1 VAKDSHPIS
10 IEQQS
15 WQNLVAGI
23 VISFEV
29 ICILLSAT
37 NKIMLFIGVGGAIGF
52 ALLFFNRQFRE
63 KYLGY
68 QGDSS
73 QAIPS
78 PANFKTTQSIVEQ
91 SLLLWMMAVLLAI
104 TAFIGLDLAT
114 HAAFSLL
121 AIPFG
126 IAGSLWSYRRRYLTR
141 HPLTYLVSTLAI
153 MLILT
158 CLGSAFWGQTIEK
171 AKNFLGSDRDLVLPL
186 AASFLLVAV
195 QLARMW
201 SLGYQRGLASSV
213 LISAMLMVSTVLIG
227 NNFGFL
233 LILALFIGLLVP
245 TLMLLYRS
253 KINLKPIGLSI
264 VPRPQQL
271 TEKHVP
277 WKYLTQ
283 IAVTSVVLGC
293 ILSLFAP
300 QLRLPDVSW
309 DWPGVD
315 QIVKN
320 LPIQTDPNLPD
331 SVIKDLKAMEGIT
344 DDGSSGKGNPS
355 KENFGGGRGSAVQ
368 SGGGNQFGSAGQ
380 PNSGSGTEAQQSDDS
395 GVMDERL
402 ARQAIQNILATAD
415 RPLKTKVERRAYIQK
430 YLQEHIQSPDCGPNN
445 SYCFNSSLNNNLKSD
460 QLINQHQTG
469 LASWN
474 PIAQIPLLPYY
485 VAQQPNS
492 SLLRQLTI
500 PCPADQK
507 DCYKYRVFQANKKES
522 IRTHNRLLRS
532 IGGIDLTEDNP
543 DKQNSSQNSGSSGSS
558 GGQGSNQGFGSS
570 GNSGGQGGSQGSG
583 SSGNSG
589 GQGGSQDSGSSGNSG
604 GQGGSQGFGSSGAQS
619 GNQGFR
625 FPWSSSDGQSNNQGS
640 GSSGSSGTQS
650 NNQGSGSSGSS
661 GTQSNNQG
669 SGSSGSSGAQSNNQG
684 FRFPW
689 SSSDGQSTDRGSGSS
704 DTASNRQNGSQN
716 SGATGEKNNGQQNGA
731 TGKSLPDS
739 PDNLLRH
746 SSAPVASTKGDRG
759 QKNTPKDTNN
769 SDNDRITNQ
778 NPGQTKPQLEN
789 ISGNPIDKKS
799 PDQPPKL
806 PPINAEQLTNLLRII
821 AVILMLVAGVAWYL
835 QLQSR
840 QEKTA
845 KQKERKFNQLPTI
858 ERIYWLM
865 LKDLRTSGSIKHSNE
880 TEWEFALSKTQQ
892 LNTNELRYPGLL
904 GKLITEISDDY
915 VAWRYG
921 KKPPNDSSINHK
933 FERFRELHSEFHAT
947 EQARHKAA
955 SGIFSQAKNT
965 FTPVK

>member
-1 VAKDSHPIS
+1 VAKDSRPIS

-37 NKIMLFIGVGGAIGF
+37 NKIMLFVGVGGAIGF

-73 QAIPS
+73 QAVPS
-78 PANFKTTQSIVEQ
+78 QANFKTTQSIVEQ
-91 SLLLWMMAVLLAI
+91 SLLLWAMVVLLAI

-153 MLILT
+153 VLILT

-344 DDGSSGKGNPS
+344 DDVSSGKGNTS
-355 KENFGGGRGSAVQ
+355 KENFGGGGGSAVQ

-380 PNSGSGTEAQQSDDS
+380 PNSGSRTEAQQSDNS
-395 GVMDERL
+395 GAMDEQL

-415 RPLKTKVERRAYIQK
+415 RPLKTRAERRAYIQK
-430 YLQEHIQSPDCGPNN
+430 YLQEHIQSPDCGPHN
-445 SYCFNSSLNNNLKSD
+445 SYCFNSSLSNNLKSD
-460 QLINQHQTG
+460 RLTDQHQTG

-474 PIAQIPLLPYY
+474 PIVQIPLLPYY
-485 VAQQPNS
+485 VAQQPSS

-500 PCPADQK
+500 PCPVDQK
-507 DCYKYRVFQANKKES
+507 DCYKYRVFQANKQES

-543 DKQNSSQNSGSSGSS
+543 NKQGSNQGSGSSGSS
-558 GGQGSNQGFGSS
+558 GEQGSNQSSGFSGGSGEQGSNQSSGSS
-570 GNSGGQGGSQGSG
+570 GGSGGQGSG
-583 SSGNSG
+583 SSGG
-589 GQGGSQDSGSSGNSG
+589 
-604 GQGGSQGFGSSGAQS
+604 SGAQS

-625 FPWSSSDGQSNNQGS
+625 FPWSGSDGQSTDRGS
-640 GSSGSSGTQS
+640 GSSGG
-650 NNQGSGSSGSS
+650 
-661 GTQSNNQG
+661 
-669 SGSSGSSGAQSNNQG
+669 SGAQSGNQG
-684 FRFPW
+684 FKFPW
-689 SSSDGQSTDRGSGSS
+689 SSSDGQSTDRISGSS
-704 DTASNRQNGSQN
+704 DAASNRQNGNQD
-716 SGATGEKNNGQQNGA
+716 SGAADSKNGSQQNES
-731 TGKSLPDS
+731 TGKSFPDS
-739 PDNLLRH
+739 PD
-746 SSAPVASTKGDRG
+746 SFASAKGDRG

-769 SDNDRITNQ
+769 PDNDRIINQ
-778 NPGQTKPQLEN
+778 TPNQTKPQPEN
-789 ISGNPIDKKS
+789 NSGNPVDKKS

-806 PPINAEQLTNLLRII
+806 PPINAEQLTNLLRIA
-821 AVILMLVAGVAWYL
+821 AVILMLVTGVAWYL
-835 QLQSR
+835 WLQSR

-865 LKDLRTSGSIKHSNE
+865 LKELRTSGSIKHSNE

-904 GKLITEISDDY
+904 GKLITEISGDY

-921 KKPPNDSSINHK
+921 KKPPNDSSLNHK

-947 EQARHKAA
+947 EQAKHKAA

>member
-1 VAKDSHPIS
+1 MAKDSHHIS

-37 NKIMLFIGVGGAIGF
+37 NKIMLFVGVGGAIGF

-91 SLLLWMMAVLLAI
+91 SLLLWAMVVLLAI

-153 MLILT
+153 VLILT

-264 VPRPQQL
+264 VPRSQQL

-300 QLRLPDVSW
+300 KLRLPDVSW

-344 DDGSSGKGNPS
+344 DHVSSGKGNTS
-355 KENFGGGRGSAVQ
+355 KENFGGGGGSAVQ

-380 PNSGSGTEAQQSDDS
+380 PNSGSRTEAQQSDNY
-395 GVMDERL
+395 GAMDEQL

-430 YLQEHIQSPDCGPNN
+430 YLQEHIQSPDCGSNN

-460 QLINQHQTG
+460 RLTDQHQTG

-474 PIAQIPLLPYY
+474 PIVQIPLLPYY
-485 VAQQPNS
+485 VAQQPSS
-492 SLLRQLTI
+492 SLLRQLTM

-507 DCYKYRVFQANKKES
+507 DCYKHRVFQANKQES
-522 IRTHNRLLRS
+522 IRTHNRLLRL

-543 DKQNSSQNSGSSGSS
+543 DKQHSSQNSGYSGSS
-558 GGQGSNQGFGSS
+558 GGQGSSQGFGSS
-570 GNSGGQGGSQGSG
+570 GNSGGQ
-583 SSGNSG
+583 SS
-589 GQGGSQDSGSSGNSG
+589 
-604 GQGGSQGFGSSGAQS
+604 
-619 GNQGFR
+619 NQGFR
-625 FPWSSSDGQSNNQGS
+625 FPWSSSD
-640 GSSGSSGTQS
+640 
-650 NNQGSGSSGSS
+650 
-661 GTQSNNQG
+661 
-669 SGSSGSSGAQSNNQG
+669 
-684 FRFPW
+684 R
-689 SSSDGQSTDRGSGSS
+689 QSTDRGSGSS

-716 SGATGEKNNGQQNGA
+716 SGAAGEKNNGQQNEA
-731 TGKSLPDS
+731 TGKSLPGS
-739 PDNLLRH
+739 PDNF
-746 SSAPVASTKGDRG
+746 ASTKGDRG
-759 QKNTPKDTNN
+759 QKNMPKDTNN

-778 NPGQTKPQLEN
+778 TPGQTPGQTKPQSEN
-789 ISGNPIDKKS
+789 SSGNPADKKS

-806 PPINAEQLTNLLRII
+806 PPINAEQLTNLLRIV
-821 AVILMLVAGVAWYL
+821 AVILMLVAAVAWYL
-835 QLQSR
+835 RLQSS

-865 LKDLRTSGSIKHSNE
+865 LKELRTSGSIKHSNE
-880 TEWEFALSKTQQ
+880 TEWEFALSKTQR
-892 LNTNELRYPGLL
+892 LNTSELRYPGLL

-933 FERFRELHSEFHAT
+933 FERFRELHSKFHAT